1 MVRLFIVRHGHSTGN
16 EHDLVTGHYDC
27 DLSET
32 GRRQAELVSDYIFN
46 NIKVDRIYSSDLCR
60 AVNTVLPL
68 AQRLGMPVVAERELR
83 ELSAGEWEG
92 MSFDSVSKKYPRE
105 FRAWVDKEDGA
116 GPVGGESWESLF
128 ARITQRL
135 SQIVAESEGKSIVI
149 STHGGVMKVLECY
162 FKGLPETRLNEIGW
176 VSNASV
182 TEVWYEDGKYEIK
195 RLSFDDY
202 LLGLKTNLPKTI

>member
-1 MVRLFIVRHGHSTGN
+1 MVKIFLVRHGHSTGN

-46 NIKVDRIYSSDLCR
+46 NIRVDAIYSSDLCR

-68 AQRLGMPVVAERELR
+68 AQRLGMQIMTERELR

-92 MSFDSVSKKYPRE
+92 LSFEETSRRYPTE
-105 FRAWVDKEDGA
+105 FRAWVDKVKGA

-128 ARITQRL
+128 DRVTRRL
-135 SQIVAESEGKSIVI
+135 GEIVAESEGKSIVI

-162 FKGLPETRLNEIGW
+162 FKGLPESRLNEIGW

-182 TEVWYEDGKYEIK
+182 TEVWYECGKYEIK
-195 RLSFDDY
+195 RLSYDDY
-202 LLGLKTNLPKTI
+202 LADIKTHLPKTI